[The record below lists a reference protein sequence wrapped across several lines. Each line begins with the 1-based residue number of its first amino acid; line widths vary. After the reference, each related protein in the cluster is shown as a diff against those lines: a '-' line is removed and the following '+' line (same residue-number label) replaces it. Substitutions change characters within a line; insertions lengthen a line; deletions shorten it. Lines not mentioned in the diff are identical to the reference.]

1 MIKKAYIILLP
12 NEKARTYWFVTLI
25 ILLINCFVFSSILI
39 QEEVSTK
46 HISTMG
52 TMISYLSLIF
62 FLVKHYT
69 KKLAAFRTE
78 ISFLILSLCWLL
90 LGKILFAACILCF
103 AVIGFYTYKQFKI
116 IFSPEKIL
124 YPSFPSKT
132 YLWSEVNNVMIKD
145 NVLTIDL
152 KNNKLIQAVID
163 KASAD
168 EIDERE
174 FNEFCIF
181 SQRRKGARVQ

>member
-1 MIKKAYIILLP
+1 MQSYIILLP
-12 NEKARTYWFVTLI
+12 NEKAGTYWFVTLI
-25 ILLINCFVFSSILI
+25 ILLINCFIFSSILI
-39 QEEVSTK
+39 QEEISIK

-69 KKLAAFRTE
+69 KKLAAFRPE

-103 AVIGFYTYKQFKI
+103 AVIGFYTYRQFKI
-116 IFSPEKIL
+116 KFTPDKIL
-124 YPSFPSKT
+124 YPSFPNKT
-132 YLWSEVNNVMIKD
+132 YLWSEVNNVMLKD

-163 KASAD
+163 MESAG
-168 EIDERE
+168 EIDEKE

-181 SQRRKGARVQ
+181 SQRLEEAKAQ